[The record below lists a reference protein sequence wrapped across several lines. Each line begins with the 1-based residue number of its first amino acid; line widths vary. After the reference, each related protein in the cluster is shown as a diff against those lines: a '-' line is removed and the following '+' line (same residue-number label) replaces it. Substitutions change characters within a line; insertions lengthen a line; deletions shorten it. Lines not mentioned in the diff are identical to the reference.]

1 MNVER
6 GSDEKSYLTEF
17 KTLTAGCPACG
28 AAAAELDWAGG
39 CRVATHLVTI
49 ISPAA
54 HISTAQ
60 PSPAQPSSPPHTAHQ
75 TLLCSAARLCCSTF
89 LTLLHNTGTV
99 I

>member
-28 AAAAELDWAGG
+28 AGAAELDWAGG

-60 PSPAQPSSPPHTAHQ
+60 PSPAQFSPAHRTPDTA
-75 TLLCSAARLCCSTF
+75 LLCSSA
-89 LTLLHNTGTV
+89 LLQHLLNFFAS
-99 I
+99 

>member
-60 PSPAQPSSPPHTAHQ
+60 PSPAQPSPALPRTPHTRH
-75 TLLCSAARLCCSTF
+75 CSALQLGSAAAPS
-89 LTLLHNTGTV
+89 
-99 I
+99 